1 MKQQTLISP
10 QWDIMVKVLW
20 LFLFG
25 IASGQAF
32 GQTGSVGDFVW
43 KDTNA
48 NGIQDDGPNSGMSD
62 VSVYLLRETT
72 PGQFTV
78 VDNMMTRSTGFYSF
92 TGLSAGNY
100 KLFFDIDRLPYY
112 CQPTSQTVATPNDAT
127 NSKID
132 ASGHTPVFALNPA
145 DPNTRN
151 YVKADAGFSTVPLGS
166 IGDYVWNDLNDDGI
180 QNDGNTGMANVGLKL
195 LNSDG
200 VNVVRGVLNGS
211 QQSPAVTTN
220 GSGLVYATF
229 NPANNIL
236 MLITGFDN
244 LTGTVTSAHIHTGVN
259 GASGPVAI
267 DLVPLGFP
275 TGIRTGNAVINVV
288 LTTAQRDLLLTNK
301 LYVNIR
307 TTTNP
312 GGEIRAQLMACEFT
326 NASGNYLF
334 SNLPPDQYTVV
345 VDTKTLLTNQTI
357 NTRQN
362 STAATEATDS
372 DFNPA
377 TAQSDPVTVDP
388 ANANTRD
395 IRTIDLALK
404 VIPCLPRCPTITVRR
419 LTR

>member
-1 MKQQTLISP
+1 MKQQVLTHNDQVLL
-10 QWDIMVKVLW
+10 VKVFW

-25 IASGQAF
+25 IVCGQAF
-32 GQTGSVGDFVW
+32 GQTGTLGDFVW

-78 VDNMMTRSTGFYSF
+78 VDNMMTRTTGFYSF

-112 CQPTSQTVATPNDAT
+112 CQPTSQTIATPNDAT

-145 DPNTRN
+145 DPNARN
-151 YVKADAGFSTVPLGS
+151 YTNADAGFSVVPLGS

-200 VNVVRGVLNGS
+200 VNVVRGVLSGS

-229 NPANNIL
+229 NPANNVL
-236 MLITGFDN
+236 TLITGFDN
-244 LTGTVTSAHIHTGVN
+244 LSGTVTMAHIHTGVA
-259 GASGPVAI
+259 GADGPVAI

-275 TGIRTGNAVINVV
+275 TSVHTGNAVINVA

-301 LYVNIR
+301 LYLNIH
-307 TTTNP
+307 TTTNG

-334 SNLPPDQYTVV
+334 SNLPPDQYTVL
-345 VDTKTLLTNQTI
+345 VDTKTLSQNVTI
-357 NTRQN
+357 STRQN
-362 STAATEATDS
+362 NTAATDATDS

-388 ANANTRD
+388 ATATTRN
-395 IRTIDLALK
+395 ILTVGLALK
-404 VIPCLPRCPTITVRR
+404 VIPCLPRCPIITVRR